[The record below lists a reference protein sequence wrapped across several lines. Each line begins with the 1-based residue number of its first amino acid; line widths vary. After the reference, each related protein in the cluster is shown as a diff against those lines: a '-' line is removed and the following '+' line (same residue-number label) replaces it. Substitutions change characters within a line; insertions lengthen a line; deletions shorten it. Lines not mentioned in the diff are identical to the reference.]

1 MITNRYFFLL
11 LGPISAILLG
21 VWLNYTGTEQAV
33 VFTACITLWT
43 AIWWVSEA
51 LPIPVTSLLPFVLL
65 PFAGVISYQ
74 EAASALGSHVILLL
88 MAAFILSKALEA
100 SGVHERLALK
110 MVNIV
115 GGKGGGRLVFAFMA
129 TAIILSMWI
138 SNTATVL
145 MLIPIGMAITSRVKD
160 DRLTIALLLGIAYAS
175 SVGGVSTLIGTPPNV
190 IFAAVYQETT
200 GADFIFLEWMKIGV
214 PISLISLPLMALWL
228 GRGLCKDTVIEM
240 PEVGDWRAFEKRVLV
255 VFFLTVMAWVT
266 RTAPFGGWGGYYDL
280 VFVGDST
287 IALAAVIVMFLV
299 PNGEGGRLLKW
310 ETAVTIPWGM
320 LLLFAGGIVLAKGFT
335 ASGLS
340 TIIGSSFVQLTEL
353 PLFLMMLIISTS
365 VIFLTEITSNTAT
378 ATLLMPVLAAAAIEA
393 NIAPE
398 LLMIPAAIAATCAF
412 MLPVAT
418 APNAIVFA
426 TEKIPMRTMAK
437 EGFVLNI
444 ILTLVISSVCYFML

>member
-1 MITNRYFFLL
+1 MAINKSFFLALGPLSALL
-11 LGPISAILLG
+11 LGF
-21 VWLNYTGTEQAV
+21 WLTYTGTQSIIIY
-33 VFTACITLWT
+33 TACITLWT
-43 AIWWVSEA
+43 AVWWVSEA
-51 LPIPVTSLLPFVLL
+51 LPIPVTSILPFVLL
-65 PFAGVISYQ
+65 PFAGVITYQ

-110 MVNIV
+110 MVTLV
-115 GGKGGGRLVFAFMA
+115 GGQGGARLVFAFMA
-129 TAIILSMWI
+129 TAVILSMWI

-160 DRLTIALLLGIAYAS
+160 DRLTIALLLGIAYSS

-200 GADFIFLEWMKIGV
+200 GTDFIFLEWMKIGV

-228 GRGLCKDTVIEM
+228 GRGLSKDTVIEM
-240 PEVGDWRAFEKRVLV
+240 PEVGNWRPFEKRVLI
-255 VFFLTVMAWVT
+255 VFFLTVVAWIT

-280 VFVGDST
+280 ATVGDST
-287 IALAAVIVMFLV
+287 IALGAVIVMFLV

-340 TIIGSSFVQLTEL
+340 TIIGASFSQLTEL
-353 PLFLMMLIISTS
+353 PVFVMMLIISTS

-378 ATLLMPVLAAAAIEA
+378 ATLLMPVLAAAAIQS

-444 ILTLVISSVCYFML
+444 ILTVVIASVCYFTL

>member
-1 MITNRYFFLL
+1 MVISRSFFVA
-11 LGPISAILLG
+11 LGPLSAIILAG
-21 VWLNYTGTEQAV
+21 WLSYIGTEPAILY
-33 VFTACITLWT
+33 TACITLWT

-110 MVNIV
+110 MVNLV
-115 GGKGGGRLVFAFMA
+115 GGKGGGRLIFAFMA
-129 TAIILSMWI
+129 SAIILSMWI

-160 DRLTIALLLGIAYAS
+160 DRLTVALLLGIAYAS

-200 GADFIFLEWMKIGV
+200 GTDFIFLEWMKIGV

-228 GRGLCKDTVIEM
+228 GRGLSKDTVIEM
-240 PEVGDWRAFEKRVLV
+240 PDVGKWRPFEKRVLI
-255 VFFLTVMAWVT
+255 VFFLTVMAWIT
-266 RTAPFGGWGGYYDL
+266 RTAPFGGWGGYYEL
-280 VFVGDST
+280 TTVGDST
-287 IALAAVIVMFLV
+287 IALGAVIVMFLV

-320 LLLFAGGIVLAKGFT
+320 LLLFAGGIVLAKAFT

-340 TIIGSSFVQLTEL
+340 TIIGSSFTQLTEL
-353 PLFLMMLIISTS
+353 PVFVMMLIISTA

-378 ATLLMPVLAAAAIEA
+378 ATLLMPVLAAAAIES
-393 NIAPE
+393 NMAPE
-398 LLMIPAAIAATCAF
+398 ILMIPAAIAATCAF

-444 ILTLVISSVCYFML
+444 ILTLVISSVCYFAL